1 MNQSSS
7 RLTLSGPLVMSTI
20 GALLPQGTAATT
32 TGDLIVDFTATTDI
46 DSSALALLMQ
56 WRRAAETAGHQ
67 VTLEQV
73 PHNLQVLADLYGVS
87 FLLSNGNP
95 AP

>member
-1 MNQSSS
+1 
-7 RLTLSGPLVMSTI
+7 MSTI
-20 GALLPQGTAATT
+20 DALLPQGTAAATS
-32 TGDLIVDFTATTDI
+32 GDLIVDFTATTDI

-87 FLLSNGNP
+87 FLLSNGTP
-95 AP
+95 AS

>member
-1 MNQSSS
+1 
-7 RLTLSGPLVMSTI
+7 
-20 GALLPQGTAATT
+20 
-32 TGDLIVDFTATTDI
+32 
-46 DSSALALLMQ
+46 MQ

-87 FLLSNGNP
+87 FLLSNGTP
-95 AP
+95 AS

>member
-1 MNQSSS
+1 
-7 RLTLSGPLVMSTI
+7 MSTI
-20 GALLPQGTAATT
+20 SVLLPQGTTAAT

-56 WRRAAETAGHQ
+56 WRRAAEAAGHHLM
-67 VTLEQV
+67 LEQV

-87 FLLSNGNP
+87 FLLSNGTP

>member
-1 MNQSSS
+1 MSENSS

-20 GALLPQGTAATT
+20 GVLLPQGSTAATS
-32 TGDLIVDFTATTDI
+32 GDLIVDFSATTDI

-56 WRRAAETAGHQ
+56 WRRAAEAAGHQ
-67 VTLEQV
+67 LTFEQV

-87 FLLSNGNP
+87 FLLSNGTP
-95 AP
+95 AH